1 MVSTNNK
8 TIDSI
13 FDNSLEI
20 ISNSKVLNNRISDSI
35 DAILKSLQ
43 NNGKII
49 IFGNGGSAADA
60 QHFAAEFI
68 GRFEKERDAIPAI
81 ALTTDSS
88 IITSLAN
95 DYSFDKIFERQC
107 EALIQPNDIIFV
119 LSTSGNSPNV
129 INGVKVAKKKN
140 IISIGLLGNNG
151 GNLKDHLTIPI
162 IVTSNSTPRIQEVHR
177 IILHAICQIV
187 EDSGIKLYTIAGFKN
202 PY

>member
-13 FDNSLEI
+13 FDHSLEI

-129 INGVKVAKKKN
+129 INGAKVAKKKN

-187 EDSGIKLYTIAGFKN
+187 EDNFSKTN
-202 PY
+202 

>member
-162 IVTSNSTPRIQEVHR
+162 IVTSNSTTRIQEVHR

-187 EDSGIKLYTIAGFKN
+187 EDNFSQTN
-202 PY
+202 

>member
-1 MVSTNNK
+1 MNK
-8 TIDSI
+8 EKISKIID
-13 FDNSLEI
+13 EI
-20 ISNSKVLNNRISDSI
+20 SRNFAELSNSCNDDINTASELIIQSIQSGGKVM
-35 DAILKSLQ
+35 
-43 NNGKII
+43 
-49 IFGNGGSAADA
+49 FCGNGGSAADA

-129 INGVKVAKKKN
+129 INGVKTAKEKVV
-140 IISIGLLGNNG
+140 L
-151 GNLKDHLTIPI
+151 
-162 IVTSNSTPRIQEVHR
+162 
-177 IILHAICQIV
+177 
-187 EDSGIKLYTIAGFKN
+187 
-202 PY
+202 

>member
-13 FDNSLEI
+13 FDHSLEI

-187 EDSGIKLYTIAGFKN
+187 EDNFSKTN
-202 PY
+202 

>member
-187 EDSGIKLYTIAGFKN
+187 EDRIGNCELG
-202 PY
+202 

>member
-8 TIDSI
+8 IIDSI

-187 EDSGIKLYTIAGFKN
+187 EDNFSKTN
-202 PY
+202 

>member
-162 IVTSNSTPRIQEVHR
+162 IVTSNSTARIQEVHR

-187 EDSGIKLYTIAGFKN
+187 EDNFSKTN
-202 PY
+202 

>member
-1 MVSTNNK
+1 MISVNNK

-13 FDNSLEI
+13 FDKSLEI
-20 ISNSKVLNNRISDSI
+20 ISNSKNLNKKISDSI

-88 IITSLAN
+88 IITSIAN

-107 EALIQPNDIIFV
+107 EALIQPNDIIFII
-119 LSTSGNSPNV
+119 STSGNSSNV
-129 INGVKVAKKKN
+129 INGAKIAKKMN
-140 IISIGLLGNNG
+140 IVSIGLLGSNG
-151 GNLKDHLTIPI
+151 GNVKDYLTIPI
-162 IVTSNSTPRIQEVHR
+162 IIPSNSTPRIQEVHR
-177 IILHAICQIV
+177 IILHTICQIV
-187 EDSGIKLYTIAGFKN
+187 EDSISKTN
-202 PY
+202 

>member
-119 LSTSGNSPNV
+119 LSTGGNSPNV

-187 EDSGIKLYTIAGFKN
+187 EDNFSKTN
-202 PY
+202 

>member
-162 IVTSNSTPRIQEVHR
+162 IVSSNSGST
-177 IILHAICQIV
+177 
-187 EDSGIKLYTIAGFKN
+187 
-202 PY
+202 

>member
-1 MVSTNNK
+1 M
-8 TIDSI
+8 
-13 FDNSLEI
+13 
-20 ISNSKVLNNRISDSI
+20 
-35 DAILKSLQ
+35 KSLQ

-187 EDSGIKLYTIAGFKN
+187 EDNFSKTN
-202 PY
+202 

>member
-13 FDNSLEI
+13 FDHSLGI
-20 ISNSKVLNNRISDSI
+20 ISSSKVLNDRISDSI

-187 EDSGIKLYTIAGFKN
+187 EDNFSKTN
-202 PY
+202 